1 MSANLKLYVDSRFF
15 SPYAMFVFVALSEKK
30 IPFAIEKIDLVNN
43 GHHTSAYQHLSLTGR
58 VPTLV
63 HGDFSVSESSAIIE
77 YLEDAFPAPHHLGVL
92 PASMRDRARARQ
104 LQAWLRSDLMP
115 LREDRPTTV
124 IFQQP
129 SALPL
134 SPTGQAA
141 AQQLMAAASSLIP
154 DVGDHLFG
162 AWSIADTEL
171 ALMLNRLVVNHDPVP
186 SRLKAYVERQ
196 WQRPS
201 VQAWIQQQG

>member
-1 MSANLKLYVDSRFF
+1 MSSNITLHVDSRFF

-30 IPFAIEKIDLVNN
+30 IPFAIEKVDLVNN
-43 GHHTSAYQHLSLTGR
+43 AHQSSGYQRLSLTGR
-58 VPTLV
+58 VPTLA

-77 YLEDAFPAPHHLGVL
+77 YLEDAFPAPHHLAVL
-92 PASMRDRARARQ
+92 PASVRDRARARQ
-104 LQAWLRSDLMP
+104 LQAWFRSDLMP

-134 SPTGQAA
+134 SPSGQAA
-141 AQQLMAAASSLIP
+141 AQHLMGVASSLIN
-154 DVGDHLFG
+154 DEGDHLFG
-162 AWSIADTEL
+162 AWSIADTEM
-171 ALMLNRLVVNHDPVP
+171 ALMLNRLVANQDPVSP
-186 SRLKAYVERQ
+186 KLKAYVARQ

-201 VQAWIQQQG
+201 VQAWIRQQG